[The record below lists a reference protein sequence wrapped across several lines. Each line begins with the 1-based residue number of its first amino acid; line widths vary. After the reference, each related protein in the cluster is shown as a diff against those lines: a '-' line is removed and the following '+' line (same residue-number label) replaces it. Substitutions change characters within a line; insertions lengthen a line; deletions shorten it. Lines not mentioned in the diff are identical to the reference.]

1 VRKTVVYPLLVIA
14 FLLLSGC
21 MPLQAPAAM
30 QAEAAPSPTPTII
43 ENAGDVPR
51 ISLDEAKAHFDNG
64 TAIFVDARSKGDY
77 DIEHI
82 DGAVLSTLPASKLGN
97 TIPKDQLI
105 ITYCT

>member
-1 VRKTVVYPLLVIA
+1 MWPQ
-14 FLLLSGC
+14 
-21 MPLQAPAAM
+21 PLQAHDLAAQPGRFHRVALDS

-51 ISLDEAKAHFDNG
+51 IALDEAKVHFDNG
-64 TAIFVDARSKGDY
+64 TAIFVDTRGKGDY

-82 DGAVLSTLPASKLGN
+82 DGAVLSTLPVSKLGN

-105 ITYCT
+105 IT